1 MSHPSLIFVPR
12 AKTAIIYR
20 NDGTSHRGPRTD
32 YNAFG
37 DVPTYSSSN
46 PIVYGNKAI
55 EIDEV
60 GVALSLMTSGRLRHA
75 IWVFRQ
81 LVGSL

>member
-1 MSHPSLIFVPR
+1 MSHQPLIIESR
-12 AKTAIIYR
+12 AKTATIYR
-20 NDGTSHRGPRTD
+20 NDGTAHRGPRTD

-46 PIVYGNKAI
+46 PVVYGNKAI

-60 GVALSLMTSGRLRHA
+60 GVALSGRLRHVQGTLA
-75 IWVFRQ
+75 NLWI
-81 LVGSL
+81 LPDT